1 MPLPRTRFI
10 SSLRA
15 QMVPL
20 CMLMS
25 GIGGHSPLRSNAGK
39 SSPATPDLL
48 LRQRPGLRPAL
59 TASRIPTFHCDS
71 NRTTSQLLQLHSKAA
86 RVNRA
91 AKTDLLDWGFSD
103 AVMALGP
110 LRTSILEGIRQLVL
124 KSLADSPVTSKAD
137 AEKPKAN
144 QEFIIVSH
152 SLGSY
157 LIFSALDVN
166 QATEKSAAMLQAGNS
181 FSEVLERTSSVY
193 FFAFRT

>member
-1 MPLPRTRFI
+1 
-10 SSLRA
+10 
-15 QMVPL
+15 
-20 CMLMS
+20 
-25 GIGGHSPLRSNAGK
+25 
-39 SSPATPDLL
+39 
-48 LRQRPGLRPAL
+48 
-59 TASRIPTFHCDS
+59 
-71 NRTTSQLLQLHSKAA
+71 
-86 RVNRA
+86 
-91 AKTDLLDWGFSD
+91 LLDWGFSD

>member
-1 MPLPRTRFI
+1 LRF
-10 SSLRA
+10 
-15 QMVPL
+15 
-20 CMLMS
+20 
-25 GIGGHSPLRSNAGK
+25 K
-39 SSPATPDLL
+39 SYDWII
-48 LRQRPGLRPAL
+48 QE
-59 TASRIPTFHCDS
+59 TA
-71 NRTTSQLLQLHSKAA
+71 SQLLQLHSKAA

-124 KSLADSPVTSKAD
+124 KSLADSPATSKAD

-166 QATEKSAAMLQAGNS
+166 QATEKSAAMLQAETALAKSWSGLLPCTSLHFGPEQS
-181 FSEVLERTSSVY
+181 F
-193 FFAFRT
+193 A

>member
-1 MPLPRTRFI
+1 
-10 SSLRA
+10 
-15 QMVPL
+15 
-20 CMLMS
+20 
-25 GIGGHSPLRSNAGK
+25 
-39 SSPATPDLL
+39 
-48 LRQRPGLRPAL
+48 
-59 TASRIPTFHCDS
+59 
-71 NRTTSQLLQLHSKAA
+71 
-86 RVNRA
+86 
-91 AKTDLLDWGFSD
+91 LLDWGFSD

-166 QATEKSAAMLQAGNS
+166 QATEKSAAMLQAETALAKSWSGLLPCTSLHFGPEQS
-181 FSEVLERTSSVY
+181 F
-193 FFAFRT
+193 A